1 MKGLN
6 FSMKKVIILLTII
19 FISCGSNGESST
31 SSPREEVSNDKLET
45 LDWPLDY
52 PIFEIYE
59 CLENKGL
66 SDLPSPEVTDSE
78 ILIRFDE
85 GYDEDFHNEFNILI
99 DECEVKIN
107 EDDENDNREEAAEV
121 KEEAAEVKEEAA
133 EVKEEAAEVK
143 EEAASE
149 PTISLGEI
157 VEDDSYLDYHRYIDV
172 AGLRMFVLPEV
183 GEEFIYKVGE
193 IYYLMLQKGEHI
205 DQDIRSSYLKTV
217 KNDFVFQKIGYE
229 GPERYGLDSDPPG
242 IDCCPGKGYEDNQTD
257 FIWEYPDASGDDQ
270 IGEVVEHLLHTVT
283 GVAFALEFT
292 EWNWENPNSEIVLA
306 MNEAIEKN
314 IFDISSYERIKN
326 SGNIE
331 DFNRI
336 TSIEFAFWGIVTEW
350 GYGDIY
356 DLPHDEFTISTPNEV
371 KEQLPLFHK
380 LFEDTIKTIFTPPD
394 KEYLREIFR

>member
-133 EVKEEAAEVK
+133 
-143 EEAASE
+143 SE
-149 PTISLGEI
+149 PTISIGEI
-157 VEDDSYLDYHRYIDV
+157 VKDDSYLDYHRYIDV

-314 IFDISSYERIKN
+314 IFDISSYEEIKN

-356 DLPHDEFTISTPNEV
+356 DLPHDEFTISTPSEV

>member
-19 FISCGSNGESST
+19 FISCGSDGESSN

-133 EVKEEAAEVK
+133 
-143 EEAASE
+143 SE
-149 PTISLGEI
+149 PTISIGEI
-157 VEDDSYLDYHRYIDV
+157 VKDDSYLDYHRYIDV

-257 FIWEYPDASGDDQ
+257 FIWEYPSASGDDQ

-314 IFDISSYERIKN
+314 IFDISSYEEIKN

-356 DLPHDEFTISTPNEV
+356 DLPHDEFTISTPSEV

-380 LFEDTIKTIFTPPD
+380 LFENTIKTIFTPPD
-394 KEYLREIFR
+394 KEYLREMFR

>member
-121 KEEAAEVKEEAA
+121 KEEAA
-133 EVKEEAAEVK
+133 
-143 EEAASE
+143 SE
-149 PTISLGEI
+149 PTISIGEI
-157 VEDDSYLDYHRYIDV
+157 VKDDSYLDYHRYIDV

-257 FIWEYPDASGDDQ
+257 FIWEYPSASGDDQ

-314 IFDISSYERIKN
+314 IFDISSYEEIKN

-356 DLPHDEFTISTPNEV
+356 DLPHDEFTISTPSEV

-380 LFEDTIKTIFTPPD
+380 LFEDTIKTIFTPPNKD
-394 KEYLREIFR
+394 YLRELFR

>member
-1 MKGLN
+1 MKSSI
-6 FSMKKVIILLTII
+6 FSMKKVVILLTI
-19 FISCGSNGESST
+19 FLISCGSDGEN
-31 SSPREEVSNDKLET
+31 SSPVSSDEMNNDDVFET

-59 CLENKGL
+59 CLENRGL
-66 SDLPSPEVTDSE
+66 SDLPSPEITDSE
-78 ILIRFDE
+78 IQVKFDG
-85 GYDEDFHNEFNILI
+85 GYDEAFFNEFNILI

-107 EDDENDNREEAAEV
+107 EDDENDDREEAAEV
-121 KEEAAEVKEEAA
+121 EEEAAWE
-133 EVKEEAAEVK
+133 
-143 EEAASE
+143 S
-149 PTISLGEI
+149 TISLGEI

-193 IYYLMLQKGEHI
+193 IYYLMLQEGEHI
-205 DQDIRSSYLKTV
+205 DQDVRSSYLKTV

-314 IFDISSYERIKN
+314 IFDISSYEEIKN

-356 DLPHDEFTISTPNEV
+356 DLPHDEFTISTPSEV

-380 LFEDTIKTIFTPPD
+380 LFEDTIKTIFTPPNKD
-394 KEYLREIFR
+394 YLRELFR

>member
-19 FISCGSNGESST
+19 FISCGSDGENSNSS
-31 SSPREEVSNDKLET
+31 SREEISNDKLET

-107 EDDENDNREEAAEV
+107 EDDENDDREEAAEV
-121 KEEAAEVKEEAA
+121 EEEAAWE
-133 EVKEEAAEVK
+133 
-143 EEAASE
+143 S
-149 PTISLGEI
+149 TISLGEI

-193 IYYLMLQKGEHI
+193 IYYLMLQEGEHI
-205 DQDIRSSYLKTV
+205 DQDVRSSYLKTV

-257 FIWEYPDASGDDQ
+257 FIWEYPSASGDDQ

-314 IFDISSYERIKN
+314 IFDISSYEEIKN

-356 DLPHDEFTISTPNEV
+356 DLPHDEFTISTPSEV

-380 LFEDTIKTIFTPPD
+380 LFEDTIKTIFTPPNKD
-394 KEYLREIFR
+394 YLRELFR

>member
-1 MKGLN
+1 
-6 FSMKKVIILLTII
+6 MKKVLILLTI
-19 FISCGSNGESST
+19 FLISCGSDGEN
-31 SSPREEVSNDKLET
+31 SSPVSSDEMNNDDVFET

-59 CLENKGL
+59 CLESKGL
-66 SDLPSPEVTDSE
+66 SDLPSPEITDSE
-78 ILIRFDE
+78 ILIRFGE
-85 GYDEDFHNEFNILI
+85 GYDEDFLNEFNILI

-107 EDDENDNREEAAEV
+107 EDDENDDREEAAEV
-121 KEEAAEVKEEAA
+121 EEEAAEVEEEAA
-133 EVKEEAAEVK
+133 WE
-143 EEAASE
+143 S
-149 PTISLGEI
+149 TISLGEI

-193 IYYLMLQKGEHI
+193 IYYLMLQEGEHI
-205 DQDIRSSYLKTV
+205 DQDVRSSYLKTV

-314 IFDISSYERIKN
+314 IFDISSYEEIKN

-356 DLPHDEFTISTPNEV
+356 DLPHDEFTISTPSEV

-380 LFEDTIKTIFTPPD
+380 LFEDTIKTIFTPPNKD
-394 KEYLREIFR
+394 YLRELFR

>member
-1 MKGLN
+1 
-6 FSMKKVIILLTII
+6 MKKVLILLTII
-19 FISCGSNGESST
+19 LISCGSNGENSDPVSSD
-31 SSPREEVSNDKLET
+31 EVNNDNVFET

-59 CLENKGL
+59 CLENSGL
-66 SDLPSPEVTDSE
+66 SDLPSPEITDSE
-78 ILIRFDE
+78 IQVKFDG
-85 GYDEDFHNEFNILI
+85 GYDEAFFNEFNILI

-107 EDDENDNREEAAEV
+107 EDDENDDREEAAWE
-121 KEEAAEVKEEAA
+121 
-133 EVKEEAAEVK
+133 
-143 EEAASE
+143 S
-149 PTISLGEI
+149 TISLGEI

-193 IYYLMLQKGEHI
+193 IYYLMLQEGEHI
-205 DQDIRSSYLKTV
+205 DQDVRSSYLKTV

-314 IFDISSYERIKN
+314 IFDISSYEEIKN

-356 DLPHDEFTISTPNEV
+356 DLPHDEFTISTPSEV

-380 LFEDTIKTIFTPPD
+380 LFEDTIKTIFTPPNKD
-394 KEYLREIFR
+394 YLRELFR

>member
-1 MKGLN
+1 
-6 FSMKKVIILLTII
+6 MKKILILLTI
-19 FISCGSNGESST
+19 FLISCGSDGENSGPVSSD
-31 SSPREEVSNDKLET
+31 EVNNDNVFET

-59 CLENKGL
+59 CLENRGL
-66 SDLPSPEVTDSE
+66 SDLPSPEITDSE
-78 ILIRFDE
+78 IQVKFDG
-85 GYDEDFHNEFNILI
+85 GYDEAFFNEFNILI

-107 EDDENDNREEAAEV
+107 ENDDREEAAEV
-121 KEEAAEVKEEAA
+121 EEEAAEVEEEAA
-133 EVKEEAAEVK
+133 WE
-143 EEAASE
+143 S
-149 PTISLGEI
+149 TISLGEI

-193 IYYLMLQKGEHI
+193 IYYLMLQEGEHI
-205 DQDIRSSYLKTV
+205 DQDVRSSYLKTV

-314 IFDISSYERIKN
+314 IFDISSYEEIKN

-356 DLPHDEFTISTPNEV
+356 DLPHDEFTISTPSEV

-380 LFEDTIKTIFTPPD
+380 LFEDTIKTIFTPPNKD
-394 KEYLREIFR
+394 YLRELFR

>member
-1 MKGLN
+1 MKSSI
-6 FSMKKVIILLTII
+6 FSIKKVLILLTI
-19 FISCGSNGESST
+19 FLISCGSDGENSGPVSSD
-31 SSPREEVSNDKLET
+31 EMNNDDVFET

-59 CLENKGL
+59 CLENRGL
-66 SDLPSPEVTDSE
+66 SDLPSPEITDSE
-78 ILIRFDE
+78 IQVKFDG
-85 GYDEDFHNEFNILI
+85 GYDEAFFNEFNILI

-107 EDDENDNREEAAEV
+107 EDDENDDREEAAEV
-121 KEEAAEVKEEAA
+121 EEEAAEVEEEAA
-133 EVKEEAAEVK
+133 WE
-143 EEAASE
+143 S
-149 PTISLGEI
+149 TISLGEI

-193 IYYLMLQKGEHI
+193 IYYLMLQEGEHI
-205 DQDIRSSYLKTV
+205 DQDVRSSYLKTV

-314 IFDISSYERIKN
+314 IFDISSYEEIKN

-356 DLPHDEFTISTPNEV
+356 DLPHDEFTISTPSEV

-380 LFEDTIKTIFTPPD
+380 LFEDTIKTIFTPPNKD
-394 KEYLREIFR
+394 YLRELFR

>member
-19 FISCGSNGESST
+19 FISCGSDGENSNSS
-31 SSPREEVSNDKLET
+31 SKEEMSNDKLET

-107 EDDENDNREEAAEV
+107 EDDENDDREEAAEV
-121 KEEAAEVKEEAA
+121 EEEAAWE
-133 EVKEEAAEVK
+133 
-143 EEAASE
+143 S
-149 PTISLGEI
+149 TISLGEI

-193 IYYLMLQKGEHI
+193 IYYLMLQEGEHI
-205 DQDIRSSYLKTV
+205 DQDVRSSYLKTV

-257 FIWEYPDASGDDQ
+257 FIWEYPSASGDDQ

-356 DLPHDEFTISTPNEV
+356 DLPHDEFTISTPSEV

-394 KEYLREIFR
+394 KEYLREMFR

>member
-19 FISCGSNGESST
+19 FISCGSDGESSN

-85 GYDEDFHNEFNILI
+85 GYDEDFHNQFNILI

-121 KEEAAEVKEEAA
+121 KEEAA
-133 EVKEEAAEVK
+133 
-143 EEAASE
+143 SE
-149 PTISLGEI
+149 PTISIGEI
-157 VEDDSYLDYHRYIDV
+157 VKDDSYLDYHRYIDV

-257 FIWEYPDASGDDQ
+257 FIWEYPSASGDDQ

-292 EWNWENPNSEIVLA
+292 EWNWENPNSEIILA

-314 IFDISSYERIKN
+314 IFDISSYEEIKN

-356 DLPHDEFTISTPNEV
+356 DLPHDEFTISTPSEV

-380 LFEDTIKTIFTPPD
+380 LFEDTIKTIFTPPNKD
-394 KEYLREIFR
+394 YLRELFR

>member
-1 MKGLN
+1 
-6 FSMKKVIILLTII
+6 MKKILILLTI
-19 FISCGSNGESST
+19 FLISCGSDGENSGPVSSD
-31 SSPREEVSNDKLET
+31 EVNNDNVFET

-59 CLENKGL
+59 CLENRGL
-66 SDLPSPEVTDSE
+66 SDLPSPEITDSE
-78 ILIRFDE
+78 IQVKFDG
-85 GYDEDFHNEFNILI
+85 GYDEAFFNEFNILI

-107 EDDENDNREEAAEV
+107 ENDDREEAAEV
-121 KEEAAEVKEEAA
+121 EEEAAEVEEEAA
-133 EVKEEAAEVK
+133 EVEEEAAEVE
-143 EEAASE
+143 EEAAWES
-149 PTISLGEI
+149 TISLGEI

-193 IYYLMLQKGEHI
+193 IYYLMLQEGEHI
-205 DQDIRSSYLKTV
+205 DQDVRSSYLKTV

-257 FIWEYPDASGDDQ
+257 FIWEYPSASGDDQ

-314 IFDISSYERIKN
+314 IFDISSYEEIKN

-356 DLPHDEFTISTPNEV
+356 DLPHDEFTISTPSEV

-380 LFEDTIKTIFTPPD
+380 LFEDTIKTIFTPPNKD
-394 KEYLREIFR
+394 YLRELFR

>member
-6 FSMKKVIILLTII
+6 FSMKKIIILLTII
-19 FISCGSNGESST
+19 FISCGSDGESSN

-133 EVKEEAAEVK
+133 
-143 EEAASE
+143 SE
-149 PTISLGEI
+149 PTISIGEI
-157 VEDDSYLDYHRYIDV
+157 VKDDSYLDYHRYIDV

-257 FIWEYPDASGDDQ
+257 FIWEYPSASGDDQ

-314 IFDISSYERIKN
+314 IFDISSYEEIKN

-356 DLPHDEFTISTPNEV
+356 DLPHDEFTISTPSEV

-380 LFEDTIKTIFTPPD
+380 LFEDTIKTIFTPPNKD
-394 KEYLREIFR
+394 YLRELFR

>member
-19 FISCGSNGESST
+19 FISCGSDGESSN

-66 SDLPSPEVTDSE
+66 RDLPSPEVTDSE

-121 KEEAAEVKEEAA
+121 KEEAA
-133 EVKEEAAEVK
+133 
-143 EEAASE
+143 SE
-149 PTISLGEI
+149 PTISIGEI
-157 VEDDSYLDYHRYIDV
+157 VKDDSYLDYHRYIDV

-193 IYYLMLQKGEHI
+193 IYYLMLQEGEHI
-205 DQDIRSSYLKTV
+205 DQDIRSSYLQTV
-217 KNDFVFQKIGYE
+217 KNESVFQKIGYE
-229 GPERYGLDSDPPG
+229 GPERYRLDSDPPG
-242 IDCCPGKGYEDNQTD
+242 VDCCPG
-257 FIWEYPDASGDDQ
+257 
-270 IGEVVEHLLHTVT
+270 
-283 GVAFALEFT
+283 
-292 EWNWENPNSEIVLA
+292 
-306 MNEAIEKN
+306 
-314 IFDISSYERIKN
+314 
-326 SGNIE
+326 
-331 DFNRI
+331 
-336 TSIEFAFWGIVTEW
+336 
-350 GYGDIY
+350 
-356 DLPHDEFTISTPNEV
+356 
-371 KEQLPLFHK
+371 
-380 LFEDTIKTIFTPPD
+380 
-394 KEYLREIFR
+394 

>member
-133 EVKEEAAEVK
+133 
-143 EEAASE
+143 SE
-149 PTISLGEI
+149 PTISIGEI
-157 VEDDSYLDYHRYIDV
+157 VKDDSYLDYHRYIDV

-257 FIWEYPDASGDDQ
+257 FIWEYPSASGDDQ